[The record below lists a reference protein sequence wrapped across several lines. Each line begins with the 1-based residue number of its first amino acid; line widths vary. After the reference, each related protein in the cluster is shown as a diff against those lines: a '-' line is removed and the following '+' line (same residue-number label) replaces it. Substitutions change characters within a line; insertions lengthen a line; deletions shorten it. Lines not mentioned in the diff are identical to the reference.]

1 MLSLG
6 IYGNTKLKGNIMRK
20 VTYHAEDLRELFRRE
35 KVLTMDAM
43 KKALGTHVKMTVFR
57 KLHTLCYRTSY
68 SHAGK
73 YYMLDEMADY
83 DQHGLWSFGSIHF
96 SRYGSLLRTIEALV
110 CASEAGY
117 FAYELQQILKVGVH
131 GALLRLHST
140 GRLQRQ
146 KIAQGYLYMSLEN
159 WQLQLEHRKD
169 AIEASVAAAQQD
181 ATDLDSPEIQKY
193 LLRFLSTLN
202 EKQRRLYVG
211 FESMK
216 LGWGGDT
223 MMSRITGMNVKTIA
237 QGRKELQS
245 HNITCDRIRR
255 AGGGRPPLEKKLKS

>member
-1 MLSLG
+1 
-6 IYGNTKLKGNIMRK
+6 MRK
-20 VTYHAEDLRELFRRE
+20 VTYHAGALRELFRRE
-35 KVLTMDAM
+35 KVLTMDVM
-43 KKALGTHVKMTVFR
+43 KEVLGTNVKMTVFR
-57 KLHTLCYRTSY
+57 KLHALSYRTSY

-73 YYMLDEMADY
+73 YYTLDEIADY
-83 DQHGLWSFGSIHF
+83 DQHGLWSFGSIRF
-96 SRYGSLLRTIEALV
+96 SRYGSLLRTIEVLV

-117 FAYELQQILKVGVH
+117 FAYELQQILRVGVH
-131 GALLRLHST
+131 GALFRLYST
-140 GRLQRQ
+140 GQLQRQ
-146 KIAQGYLYMSLEN
+146 QIAQGYLYMSLEN
-159 WQLQLEHRKD
+159 WPLQLENRKD
-169 AIEASVAAAQQD
+169 AIEASVMAAQQD
-181 ATDLDSPEIQKY
+181 ATDFDSPQIRRY

-223 MMSRITGMNVKTIA
+223 KMSRITGMNVKTIA

-245 HNITCDRIRR
+245 HNIRCDRIRR